1 MKDKIIEA
9 ALKLTKDKGC
19 RFTMD
24 ELAREL
30 GMSKKTIYTFYDKK
44 DELLYDMT
52 AITLDDIRK
61 RQLEIISDKSIPCE
75 KRLKKVFSELPPTE
89 MNMDYSQLIYIHD
102 KYPKVYKHIMKKVDE
117 EWENTTELL
126 YEGMEKG
133 IFKPIDPM
141 LIQISYQATI
151 ERLSYGDELKT
162 MKLSYQE
169 AVERFADLLVEGIM
183 VH

>member
-1 MKDKIIEA
+1 MKDKIIET
-9 ALKLTKDKGC
+9 ALKLTADKGA

-44 DELLYDMT
+44 DDLLYDMT
-52 AITLDDIRK
+52 ATVLDRISK
-61 RQLEIISDKSIPCE
+61 RQLEIVSDKNVPCE
-75 KRLKKVFSELPPTE
+75 KRLKKVFCELPPKE

-102 KYPKVYKHIMKKVDE
+102 KYPKVYKHMMKKIDE
-117 EWENTTELL
+117 EWKITKELL
-126 YEGMEKG
+126 KEGIEKG
-133 IFKPIDPM
+133 VFKPVDPM
-141 LIQISYQATI
+141 LVQISYQATI